1 MRDYLSSVEVLALH
15 HTLIQRYGGAH
26 GIRDMGAVEA
36 AVFRPQ
42 CGYYADIVEEAAALL
57 ESLLI
62 NHPFIDG
69 NKRVAFAACDVF
81 LRINGHALNAEEDW
95 MYQRIMAW
103 IAASEGRFELIV
115 RDLKGRIV
123 KVQAHPSLKIG

>member
-1 MRDYLSSVEVLALH
+1 MREYLTSLEILALH
-15 HTLIQRYGGAH
+15 DILLQRYGGAP

-42 CGYYADIVEEAAALL
+42 CGYYVDIIEEAAALL

-62 NHPFIDG
+62 NHPFVDG

-81 LRINGHALNAEEDW
+81 LRINGRCLQAEPLW
-95 MYQRIMAW
+95 LLQRMMAW
-103 IAASEGRFELIV
+103 IDCREDRFERIIQ
-115 RDLKGRIV
+115 DLRTCIAK
-123 KVQAHPSLKIG
+123 QDEE

>member
-1 MRDYLSSVEVLALH
+1 MSEYLTSLEVLALH
-15 HTLIQRYGGAH
+15 DTLVARYGGAQ

-42 CGYYADIVEEAAALL
+42 CGYYGDIVEEAAALL

-62 NHPFIDG
+62 NHPFVDG

-81 LRINGHALNAEEDW
+81 LRINGHGLKADSDW
-95 MYQRIMAW
+95 LYQRVMDW
-103 IAASEGRFELIV
+103 IGVSEQRFELVV
-115 RDLKGRIV
+115 RDLKSCCVTI
-123 KVQAHPSLKIG
+123 

>member
-1 MRDYLSSVEVLALH
+1 MREYLTSLEILALH
-15 HTLIQRYGGAH
+15 QALLQRYGGAS

-42 CGYYADIVEEAAALL
+42 CGHYNGTIEEAAALL

-62 NHPFIDG
+62 NHPFMDG

-81 LRINGHALNAEEDW
+81 LRINGWRIQADPMWLF
-95 MYQRIMAW
+95 QRMMAW
-103 IAASEGRFELIV
+103 IDCRDDRFERIIQ
-115 RDLKGRIV
+115 DLKTCV
-123 KVQAHPSLKIG
+123 AEQS

>member
-1 MRDYLSSVEVLALH
+1 MRDYLASVEVLALH
-15 HTLIQRYGGAH
+15 HALIERYGGVH

-42 CGYYADIVEEAAALL
+42 CGYYSNIVEEAAALL

-62 NHPFIDG
+62 NHPFVDG

-81 LRINGHALNAEEDW
+81 LHINGHAIGAEPDW
-95 MYQRIMAW
+95 IYQRIMAW
-103 IAASEGRFELIV
+103 IEASEDRFALIV
-115 RDLKGRIV
+115 HDLKACIV
-123 KVQAHPSLKIG
+123 TI

>member
-1 MRDYLSSVEVLALH
+1 MRDYLTTADVLGLH
-15 HTLIQRYGGAH
+15 HILLEKYGGA
-26 GIRDMGAVEA
+26 GGLRDLGALEA

-42 CGYYADIVEEAAALL
+42 CGYYHDIVEEAAALL

-81 LRINGHALNAEEDW
+81 LRINGYRLTAPPPWLFKRMMLW
-95 MYQRIMAW
+95 MDSAGNRL
-103 IAASEGRFELIV
+103 ELIK
-115 RDLKGRIV
+115 RDLESRISKGDPPD
-123 KVQAHPSLKIG
+123 A

>member
-1 MRDYLSSVEVLALH
+1 MRDYLTPVEVLALH
-15 HTLIQRYGGAH
+15 RALIERYGGTSS
-26 GIRDMGAVEA
+26 IRDMGAVEA

-69 NKRVAFAACDVF
+69 NKRAAFAACDVF
-81 LRINGHALNAEEDW
+81 LRINGHVLDAEPDW
-95 MYQRIMAW
+95 IYQRIMVW
-103 IAASEGRFELIV
+103 IAASEDRFELIV
-115 RDLKGRIV
+115 RDLKGCV
-123 KVQAHPSLKIG
+123 AKI